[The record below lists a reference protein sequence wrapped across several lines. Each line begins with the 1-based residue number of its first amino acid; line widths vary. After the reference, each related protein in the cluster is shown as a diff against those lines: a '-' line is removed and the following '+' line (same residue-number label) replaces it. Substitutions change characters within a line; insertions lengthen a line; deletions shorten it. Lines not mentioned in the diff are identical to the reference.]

1 MQGIAGYNKCYVMF
15 ERLMNWEFRKIDKGL
30 QHDDHVQ
37 IGINDSIDSKKYHSN
52 YPHFFKQ

>member
-30 QHDDHVQ
+30 
-37 IGINDSIDSKKYHSN
+37 
-52 YPHFFKQ
+52 